1 MIENL
6 GAELQEVIKFN
17 YEYSANFF
25 FVMFFLCVSAFY
37 VFYYKPKV
45 EQPTNLFSKAITR
58 FMFTVVANVSIF
70 ITPFALFLVNPKNN
84 NNAFVNIYS
93 IFYVFYI
100 VFLVLIFFAD
110 FFRYMPF
117 VILKMAGLDPDDE
130 EVNKLYRKMEKEV
143 EKIPFLRK
151 IRK

>member
-6 GAELQEVIKFN
+6 NNELQEVIKFN

-25 FVMFFLCVSAFY
+25 FIIFILCVSVFY
-37 VFYYKPKV
+37 VFYYKKNI

-58 FMFTVVANVSIF
+58 FMFTIVANVSIF
-70 ITPFALFLVNPKNN
+70 ITPFALFLVNPGNN
-84 NNAFVNIYS
+84 NNAFVNFYS

-117 VILKMAGLDPDDE
+117 VIMKMAGLDPNDE
-130 EVNKLYRKMEKEV
+130 EVNKMYKKMENEIDR
-143 EKIPFLRK
+143 IPFLRN